1 MTEKLLPLT
10 ALQEMIGHRSK
21 SAIYA
26 DIKNGDFP
34 KPIKI
39 GSRQVRWRLSEILA
53 WLEEKTKERDAA

>member
-10 ALQEMIGHRSK
+10 ALQEMMGHRSK

-39 GSRQVRWRLSEILA
+39 GSRQVRWRLSEIL
-53 WLEEKTKERDAA
+53 T